1 MKSKLFVPA
10 SRPELFAKAL
20 AGEAEAISLDLEDAV
35 AESRKA
41 QARAAVTAFLQS
53 DAALRTRKTLIVRV
67 NAIDTPHFAHDMAAV
82 VRPGLRLINLPKIES
97 AAQVRAAAAVLAQAE
112 RAHGLRHP
120 IGLLLNIET
129 PRALR
134 MAADLALSEPRV
146 RGLQL
151 GLGDLFEPL
160 GIERRGAAAV
170 AQALFAVRLAAGEA
184 GIAAYDAAFA
194 DIHDIDGF
202 RAEAELSRRLGF
214 QGKSCIHP
222 SQVAVAN
229 AVYRPS
235 DCEIAQA
242 RKVLDA
248 ARVADAQGTGAY
260 LVDAQMVDKPFV
272 ARAQAIVDSARALDL
287 PP

>member
-1 MKSKLFVPA
+1 MCFSFVTGRRDWAQGKASSSCRPPA
-10 SRPELFAKAL
+10 PNCSPKPWPEKPRPSAWTWKTPLPNRARPRHAQPSRHSCKVTL
-20 AGEAEAISLDLEDAV
+20 
-35 AESRKA
+35 RC
-41 QARAAVTAFLQS
+41 ARARPSSCASTRS
-53 DAALRTRKTLIVRV
+53 TRRILRTT
-67 NAIDTPHFAHDMAAV
+67 
-82 VRPGLRLINLPKIES
+82 
-97 AAQVRAAAAVLAQAE
+97 
-112 RAHGLRHP
+112 
-120 IGLLLNIET
+120 
-129 PRALR
+129 
-134 MAADLALSEPRV
+134 ADLALAEPRV
-146 RGLQL
+146 RGLKL
-151 GLGDLFEPL
+151 GGGALFEPL

-184 GIAAYDAAFA
+184 GIAAYGTAFA

-235 DCEIAQA
+235 DSEIAQA

-260 LVDAQMVDKPFV
+260 LVDAKMVDKPFV